1 MKLHLP
7 VRLFRAVVSL
17 MVAVPI
23 AASAA
28 YTAPTEIFI
37 PDNNTEVKVDELSDI
52 SSYASNASAVT
63 FRIDA
68 TAFLDG
74 CFTISSQKSAL
85 KTDAS
90 GSWCFV
96 SDSADDLAT
105 LIFSGSSTR
114 LFHALGTKGLV
125 FSDLKELAF
134 KSNSY
139 RGNGGCIYGASV
151 FRNNVEVAFINNAST
166 FNSTA
171 NSAGGGAINGY
182 DMEFVDNKKILFEKN
197 FASHGGAICV
207 YASTSRQLSF
217 RENETISFDS
227 NHARYKGG
235 AIFGDEGCSI
245 SFSANGAIVFESN
258 YASGGQ
264 PSGGAVYLLGDV
276 ELNRNKRV
284 EFKKNYVSISTQYDS
299 HYAEGGG
306 VYASSVLLNENENVL
321 FENNYSFAVVTN
333 YAAYAHGG
341 GIYASNLVELSNN
354 KAALFS
360 GNHVGGDG
368 SALGGAIYAP
378 SIVIEDN
385 TTVEFSDNYA
395 ISEDDGIFGGAGG
408 AIYSSSNSVIKGN
421 KEAKF
426 INNKSISGGAIYG
439 NIIIAKNDWISFENN
454 VAQNGG
460 ALYGTLKLTD
470 NQTVEFRENN
480 GSGLGGALYSRSG
493 GSIVI
498 ANNKNVLFEKN
509 CETKSGEYCLRSIYL
524 DSSYNPATFFLSAPL
539 GGKIEFRDSVALIGS
554 ASSVFSVNDV
564 HVDDEGIEIL
574 QLGDVI
580 FTGEFVEQHLKSIK
594 GDVEISTSEMTNSLT
609 AQIEAMTH
617 LYDGRLIIRDGVVYK
632 GYGITVH
639 NSHASGPTLYLKS
652 STLDQSGY
660 DVTMQPGSVLEL
672 EGSNSIKADFL
683 DMKRNCSF
691 TFHVVKEN
699 AEFSILNLI
708 GCYKQSDTLTLNIS
722 FNDATA
728 EAGRYKLMTV
738 TSIADDTLWTESN
751 VTVNGLDGYVVGFDD
766 LEWRD
771 NTLYLNYNGTPGTG
785 GATTPSLLIAT
796 WTNEAQDGLWNGTSL
811 NWEQEEVDYAYKD
824 GVQVVFGDEG
834 AGTVTL
840 VGDIAPSS
848 VLVDSKEDYT
858 WNADSTA
865 GGKLTGS
872 MSLTKKGTGTLI
884 INTENDYTGGT
895 TIQGGTVVAGTATAL
910 GIGTVSLTDAT
921 LKIAAEGVENAL
933 TTAGISSI
941 LVQDG
946 GSLALQSAITN
957 AATGILTLSG
967 KVDVSGIGELTK
979 LDATLIDV
987 NGNAGTSGFA
997 RTEGY
1002 ALQVVQGGKVLASG
1016 AELVHSGLPTGLTL
1030 VLGENGLAT
1039 AGATTDFTKYVVT
1052 GSHAVSVSEILK
1064 DVPQDSALSSIEMS
1078 GGTLLVDAA
1087 TDALAATGGTVTVNK
1102 EVTLGGTMSG
1112 GMLLAQA
1119 GEIAATL
1126 SGNTAVVVSGAV
1138 TLSGS
1143 NSHRGGVMLNGGA
1156 LTLKHAQA
1164 LGAGQP
1170 VTSGVSSLV
1179 IDYGVELSL
1188 GQAISNSGRLSISGS
1203 IDASGLALHSSAAT
1217 RVDVNGVSG
1226 TSGFAKEAEQWV
1238 QIVNGGTTENKGVT
1252 ILHSGTSDDLL
1263 LGADGRATYGGA
1275 IYHDEYL
1282 LTAGGAAGVREILN
1296 AGGAELIKITME
1308 GGTLKVNAD
1317 TSALLTATD
1326 GTILLVEGGTL
1337 GSGSSVSGVDIK
1349 ASGGS
1354 IAATLTGSNT
1364 LEGIAGFALSSTIA
1378 NTGTL
1383 TISGSINA
1391 DALTLTKGSE
1401 THIDVNGES
1410 GASGF
1415 LKTAVESVQL
1425 TSGAGSTI
1433 DGGVTITHKDATG
1446 SLVLGKDGVATRG
1459 GEIDYTHYLLNGETD
1474 SAKVSDIIAD
1484 AGDALT
1490 GITVQQGTLTVDA
1503 VGKTITATG
1512 GAVVLDGGVLNGS
1525 VENTALTLTSGT
1537 VNASIAGGSIIGS
1550 DYALLE
1556 VLQVSGNVEVRGSFN
1571 ASLLQLVT
1579 ENATRIDVDGNS
1591 GASGFFKSDGYSV
1604 LVMNGGT
1611 LEVADDTK
1619 VKHGELELTLG
1630 SNGYA
1635 TAGGSTDLSNYLL
1648 TGTDSVN
1655 VGAVLEDSANATITM
1670 NGGTLNVDVATD
1682 ALTATAGIINLN
1694 TDVVLGGSISGAII
1708 NASKGTLSAALSGN
1722 NTLVGTGYA
1731 LNSKLNN
1738 TGTLSL
1744 SGSFTIGSG
1753 LEVQHTA
1760 AGYESL
1766 NGGYDATNG
1775 FARTEWYAVDIA
1787 DGVTADANATI
1798 TYDGKTLKL
1807 GTDGVATWGGE
1818 VDYTMYY
1825 LNSGELST
1833 KTIHDRV
1840 TGADITLGG
1849 GTLTVETQSTVT
1861 ATGGAIKLVE
1871 NGVLNGSLTN
1881 TNLTLTKGTLNAELK
1896 GGNTIIGAG
1905 YVLSEMIQ
1913 NGGSLTVQGSFDAS
1927 GLQLTTKDSLRVDVV
1942 SGNSGNS
1949 GFLKQGDSY
1958 VQIING
1964 GTLTIDG
1971 AVVTHEDAAG
1981 ALVLG
1986 TDGYARSAGGTNY
1999 GEYLLV
2005 GNDTVNVA
2013 AILGADSNATIKM
2026 QGGTL
2031 NVDVATDALT
2041 ATAGIINLNTDVVL
2055 GGSISGATINASKG
2069 TLSAALSGNN
2079 TLVGTGYALNSKLN
2093 NTGTLSLSGTF
2104 AVNSLTTNEAA
2115 TYIGADGVSG
2125 FAKDAYKVATIATG
2139 TTTDAGATI
2148 TYNGEELKL
2157 NTDGT
2162 ASAGGT
2168 VHYDTFWL
2176 KSDVTVD
2183 SDTIHAL
2190 GANALVDIT
2199 TGTLTVKDETKVKA
2213 TAGSIVLEGGVLNGS
2228 IENTA
2233 LTLTSGTVNAT
2244 ISGGSVIGNS
2254 YALAEVL
2261 QVSGN
2266 VSISGS
2272 FVADKLALTTI
2283 DAKRVDVVEGN
2294 SGASGFLLSG
2304 GHRVQIINGGT
2315 LSIAAGTTVTH
2326 GSTDL
2331 TLGVDG
2337 YATSTGSIG
2346 SEYLLVGTDAVN
2358 VAAILEYDPNA
2369 TINMQG
2375 GTLTVDAATNALTA
2389 TAGTVRLDTDVTL
2402 GGSISGATVNAS
2414 AGTLAAALSGNNTL
2428 VGNAYALS
2436 GVLNN
2441 SGTLTMS
2448 GTFTVN
2454 SLTTDEAATY
2464 VGLEGCSTSGFAK
2477 EAYKV
2482 ATIATG
2488 ATADAGAT
2496 ITYNGEV
2503 LKLNTNGTASK
2514 GGTVDYSTFWLKSDV
2529 TVASNA
2535 IHTQSANA
2543 LVNITAGKLMVKDE
2557 TRVQANGGSVE
2568 LVTGGVLNG
2577 SLSGTELTLKAG
2589 TVNASIADGSIIGSD
2604 YALSEVLQVSG
2615 NVSISG
2621 SFVADALTLTT
2632 IDTKRVDVVEG
2643 NSGNSGFLKHGDSYV
2658 QIISGDTLDIA
2669 DGTIV
2674 KHGSIDLTL
2683 GADGYA
2689 RSAGGTE
2696 WGEYLL
2702 TGSDKVSTNMI
2713 HTGEGAGALVR
2724 QEGGQLRVNDTT
2736 EVKSTSGEIILS
2748 GATLSGEVADTRVTA
2763 ERGSI
2768 AATLSGI
2775 TAVTITDEV
2784 IMSGNNTH
2792 SGVTTLADATL
2803 TITHANALGSGDVV
2817 TTGDSKLVVSGV
2829 TLVLGD
2835 SISNTGKLKLSGS
2848 FDASGLTLNRTEEG
2862 RMALSG
2868 TKVSRA
2874 ESGFARG
2881 VEYSVQIVEGGKTL
2895 NDGVSI
2901 SHRDYLSRTQ
2911 LVLGE
2916 DGVARAGGA
2925 VDYTHFFLT
2934 GEDAVSVS
2942 EVDAVSELKGSD
2954 LLNVTMDGGVLEV
2967 DADITVEA
2975 SGGSI
2980 VITDDS
2986 TLRGAI
2992 AHADITAAAGDY
3004 TSDISAD
3011 VSGGSKVTVT
3021 GGEVTLSG
3029 ANSYTGGTVIKG
3041 GSLTAGRDTAFGTG
3055 EVELRGGV
3063 LELNRKPLENELLA
3077 QGGIISGGSGFRG
3090 PVVFNGA
3097 VGLRGNLSARSM
3109 TINSG
3114 SVLTLNG
3121 STVSVSG
3128 SLTLGGSAVLN
3139 LNGSDF
3145 GDGDVLI
3152 TFGSL
3157 SGSEDLLT
3165 VTYGADSDK
3174 YGVENKGNAL
3184 ILAWLEEPQPEEEEK
3199 PVPLPPTEPEPPE
3212 VDVPTLDRE
3221 RCDALVQS
3229 SWGVFTA
3236 SHAFADAI
3244 GGQRS
3249 AAGYVGRQES
3259 VAWVSALGG
3268 MHRIDGTSVA
3278 AGSDIDLFGAAV
3290 GMEHCMSGTDTVGI
3304 AVGHLSGDVRLKNS
3318 GRETEQSG
3326 TYFGLYG
3333 VHQLADFDRSN
3344 HLNLRWS
3351 AVYGDTETEGSIGQ
3365 EKMSLRQ
3372 DSVQLN
3378 ARVDWASQLNDA
3390 WAVNVFAG
3398 MEYFASESAENE
3410 ESEEARVRMGSIQNL
3425 RGELGIGTRYTS
3437 GSTSLY
3443 GEVRYLN
3450 DMVRSN
3456 PYAEIN
3462 GVRGY
3467 GANPGR
3473 QGIGVTLG
3481 AQQELGNGWS
3491 VHASYSLEAMS
3502 EATMHSANIGAA
3514 LRF

>member
-7 VRLFRAVVSL
+7 VLLRKAVLACFSVAFAYSMSSGSTAAAALTLGGDDSLAVDCADPSSITDLAGGTLTLAGGTELRISNCGTGDGKTYTLLTSVSGL
-17 MVAVPI
+17 LDDEGNVISLDSSNNAI
-23 AASAA
+23 ANYFDTTQPGTGFWADAILVLTDDDTLQLVRYSEPVKDVLTITSRKTTGVTYLYYTGVKASG
-28 YTAPTEIFI
+28 
-37 PDNNTEVKVDELSDI
+37 I
-52 SSYASNASAVT
+52 SS
-63 FRIDA
+63 
-68 TAFLDG
+68 
-74 CFTISSQKSAL
+74 
-85 KTDAS
+85 
-90 GSWCFV
+90 
-96 SDSADDLAT
+96 
-105 LIFSGSSTR
+105 
-114 LFHALGTKGLV
+114 
-125 FSDLKELAF
+125 
-134 KSNSY
+134 SY
-139 RGNGGCIYGASV
+139 
-151 FRNNVEVAFINNAST
+151 
-166 FNSTA
+166 
-171 NSAGGGAINGY
+171 
-182 DMEFVDNKKILFEKN
+182 D
-197 FASHGGAICV
+197 
-207 YASTSRQLSF
+207 
-217 RENETISFDS
+217 
-227 NHARYKGG
+227 
-235 AIFGDEGCSI
+235 
-245 SFSANGAIVFESN
+245 
-258 YASGGQ
+258 
-264 PSGGAVYLLGDV
+264 
-276 ELNRNKRV
+276 
-284 EFKKNYVSISTQYDS
+284 
-299 HYAEGGG
+299 
-306 VYASSVLLNENENVL
+306 
-321 FENNYSFAVVTN
+321 
-333 YAAYAHGG
+333 
-341 GIYASNLVELSNN
+341 
-354 KAALFS
+354 
-360 GNHVGGDG
+360 
-368 SALGGAIYAP
+368 GGAIY
-378 SIVIEDN
+378 
-385 TTVEFSDNYA
+385 
-395 ISEDDGIFGGAGG
+395 DGTSG
-408 AIYSSSNSVIKGN
+408 AITLNNNGSVTFSNNVARSKNGGVIYGNNTITLSNNGNVTSSNNSASRGGVIYGNNTITLSNNGSVKFSGN
-421 KEAKF
+421 VAT
-426 INNKSISGGAIYG
+426 SYGGAIYG
-439 NIIIAKNDWISFENN
+439 NNTITLSNNGSVEFDGNKTTATSGGGAAIYGGTVTLSNNELVRFSSNQSTYGSVDYGYTSSGGAIRGERIELSNNGSVIFNKNTAYYGGAIYGYQSVLLNGNGNIEFTETSTGGAIGGQSVILSNNGNIKFESSTSTTSSNEHAIWYHTHSTGEIALRNNNFVSFIGFSSAIHVKGNINVSENVEISFAQNSAQHGGAIYNIAEKGIVEFSKNHDILFSENAAWKGGAIYHIGDIDFFENTGIISFASNGSIPGYTSSGTSESAFGGAIYAGGVLSFTDNQEIVFESNKSDLSVGYYEYDSAGGATYSTEANFINNSKVVFSNNSNIRRNSSYENDSYGGAVYVSNNLLFDNNDKVSFSGNYTEGDARGGAIYAGTEVQFINNGIIIFENN
-454 VAQNGG
+454 RTISGTGDSYNHGG
-460 ALYGTLKLTD
+460 AIYTKKIDLVNNQKISFKGNYEKNAAGNYRLRSLYIGNTSATTHDGSALFSSAYSD
-470 NQTVEFRENN
+470 GVEFFDPFYIN
-480 GSGLGGALYSRSG
+480 GDLRLNEKYTTADHVEIPQIGDIVISALY
-493 GSIVI
+493 
-498 ANNKNVLFEKN
+498 
-509 CETKSGEYCLRSIYL
+509 T
-524 DSSYNPATFFLSAPL
+524 D
-539 GGKIEFRDSVALIGS
+539 DALYYAKGNIDGS
-554 ASSVFSVNDV
+554 ATELMNS
-564 HVDDEGIEIL
+564 
-574 QLGDVI
+574 
-580 FTGEFVEQHLKSIK
+580 K
-594 GDVEISTSEMTNSLT
+594 TSEV
-609 AQIEAMTH
+609 IGVTH
-617 LYDGRLIIRDGVVYK
+617 LYDGRLRVEDGAIFEAK
-632 GYGITVH
+632 GGIQLHSSVTGK
-639 NSHASGPTLYLKS
+639 STPTLYLRNS
-652 STLDQSGY
+652 SLRGSTLLLEQGSLLELTGKNTATFTTFQLDDS
-660 DVTMQPGSVLEL
+660 GSVTFHMNE
-672 EGSNSIKADFL
+672 ENADFAVL
-683 DMKRNCSF
+683 RLSGAF
-691 TFHVVKEN
+691 EQQG
-699 AEFSILNLI
+699 A
-708 GCYKQSDTLTLNIS
+708 LTLNIS
-722 FNDATA
+722 FNDSEA
-728 EAGRYKLMTV
+728 EAGLYKLLTV
-738 TSIADDTLWTESN
+738 TSIADDSLWTTSN
-751 VTVNGLDGYVVGFDD
+751 VTVNGLDGYVVSFDD
-766 LEWRD
+766 LEWKD

-785 GATTPSLLIAT
+785 GATTPTLLIAT
-796 WTNEAQDGLWNGTSL
+796 WTNEAGDGLWNGTSL

-840 VGDIAPSS
+840 VGDIAPGS
-848 VLVDSKEDYT
+848 VLVDSAEDYA
-858 WNADSTA
+858 WNADTTE

-872 MSLTKKGTGTLI
+872 MSLTKKGTGSLT

-910 GIGTVSLTDAT
+910 GIGAVSLTDAT
-921 LKIAAEGVENAL
+921 LKIDAEGVENAL
-933 TTAGISSI
+933 TTAGTSSI

-1002 ALQVVQGGKVLASG
+1002 TLQVVQGGKVLG
-1016 AELVHSGLPTGLTL
+1016 AGAQLEHRDLPTGLTL

-1039 AGATTDFTKYVVT
+1039 AGATTDFTKYAVT

-1087 TDALAATGGTVTVNK
+1087 TDALSATAGTVTVNK

-1112 GMLLAQA
+1112 GMLMAQA

-1349 ASGGS
+1349 ANGGS

-1364 LEGIAGFALSSTIA
+1364 LEGIAGFTLSSTIT

-1503 VGKTITATG
+1503 VSKTITATG

-1550 DYALLE
+1550 DYALRE

-1611 LEVADDTK
+1611 LEVADGTK

-1648 TGTDSVN
+1648 TGTDSVS
-1655 VGAVLEDSANATITM
+1655 VGAVLDDSPNATINM
-1670 NGGTLNVDVATD
+1670 QGGTLTVDRD
-1682 ALTATAGIINLN
+1682 FSKLTTTAGTIDLN
-1694 TDVVLGGSISGAII
+1694 TDVELGGIISGTTIY
-1708 NASKGTLSAALSGN
+1708 ASKGTLSAALNGN
-1722 NTLVGTGYA
+1722 NTLVGDDYA
-1731 LNSKLNN
+1731 LRGVLSNS
-1738 TGTLSL
+1738 GTLVL
-1744 SGSFTIGSG
+1744 SGSFT
-1753 LEVQHTA
+1753 
-1760 AGYESL
+1760 
-1766 NGGYDATNG
+1766 
-1775 FARTEWYAVDIA
+1775 
-1787 DGVTADANATI
+1787 
-1798 TYDGKTLKL
+1798 
-1807 GTDGVATWGGE
+1807 
-1818 VDYTMYY
+1818 
-1825 LNSGELST
+1825 
-1833 KTIHDRV
+1833 
-1840 TGADITLGG
+1840 
-1849 GTLTVETQSTVT
+1849 
-1861 ATGGAIKLVE
+1861 
-1871 NGVLNGSLTN
+1871 
-1881 TNLTLTKGTLNAELK
+1881 
-1896 GGNTIIGAG
+1896 
-1905 YVLSEMIQ
+1905 
-1913 NGGSLTVQGSFDAS
+1913 
-1927 GLQLTTKDSLRVDVV
+1927 
-1942 SGNSGNS
+1942 
-1949 GFLKQGDSY
+1949 
-1958 VQIING
+1958 
-1964 GTLTIDG
+1964 
-1971 AVVTHEDAAG
+1971 
-1981 ALVLG
+1981 
-1986 TDGYARSAGGTNY
+1986 
-1999 GEYLLV
+1999 
-2005 GNDTVNVA
+2005 
-2013 AILGADSNATIKM
+2013 
-2026 QGGTL
+2026 
-2031 NVDVATDALT
+2031 
-2041 ATAGIINLNTDVVL
+2041 
-2055 GGSISGATINASKG
+2055 
-2069 TLSAALSGNN
+2069 
-2079 TLVGTGYALNSKLN
+2079 
-2093 NTGTLSLSGTF
+2093 
-2104 AVNSLTTNEAA
+2104 VNSLTTNEAA

-2125 FAKDAYKVATIATG
+2125 FAKEAYKVATIATG
-2139 TTTDAGATI
+2139 ITADGGATI
-2148 TYNGEELKL
+2148 KFGDEYLKL

-2162 ASAGGT
+2162 ASKGGT
-2168 VHYDTFWL
+2168 VDYDTFRL
-2176 KSDVTVD
+2176 QSDVTVA
-2183 SDTIHAL
+2183 SDAIHAMS
-2190 GANALVDIT
+2190 ANALVDIT
-2199 TGTLTVKDETKVKA
+2199 SGHLAVNDETQVKA
-2213 TAGSIVLEGGVLNGS
+2213 IGGSIELTTGGILNGS
-2228 IENTA
+2228 LTDTE
-2233 LTLTSGTVNAT
+2233 LTLTAGTVNAS
-2244 ISGGSVIGNS
+2244 INGGKVIGND
-2254 YALAEVL
+2254 YDLNEIL

-2272 FVADKLALTTI
+2272 FVADALTLSTI
-2283 DAKRVDVVEGN
+2283 DAKRVDVVTGN
-2294 SGASGFLLSG
+2294 SGNSGFLMSG
-2304 GHRVQIINGGT
+2304 GHSVQIVNGGT
-2315 LSIAAGTTVTH
+2315 LNIANGTIVKH
-2326 GSTDL
+2326 GELELSLGSNGFATKGG
-2331 TLGVDG
+2331 TLGH
-2337 YATSTGSIG
+2337 
-2346 SEYLLVGTDAVN
+2346 EYLLTGNDTVN

-2428 VGNAYALS
+2428 VGKAYALS

-2496 ITYNGEV
+2496 ITYKGEV

-2713 HTGEGAGALVR
+2713 HTGEGAWALVR

-2916 DGVARAGGA
+2916 DGVARAGGG
-2925 VDYTHFFLT
+2925 VDYSRFFLT
-2934 GEDAVSVS
+2934 GADAVSVS

-2954 LLNVTMDGGVLEV
+2954 LLSVNMDGGELEV

-3011 VSGGSKVTVT
+3011 VSGGSKVTVI

-3029 ANSYTGGTVIKG
+3029 ANRYTGGTVISG
-3041 GSLTAGRDTAFGTG
+3041 GSLTAGSDTAFGTG

-3063 LELNRKPLENELLA
+3063 LELSRKPLENKLLA

-3090 PVVFNGA
+3090 TVVFNGT

-3174 YGVENKGNAL
+3174 YGVEKKGNAL

-3199 PVPLPPTEPEPPE
+3199 PAPLPPTEPDIPE
-3212 VDVPTLDRE
+3212 QPVPALDRE
-3221 RCDALVQS
+3221 SCDALVQS

-3249 AAGYVGRQES
+3249 AAGYVGRQEC

-3290 GMEHCMSGTDTVGI
+3290 GMEHYMSATDTVGI
-3304 AVGHLSGDVRLKNS
+3304 AVGHLSGDVKLKNS

-3365 EKMSLRQ
+3365 EKMSMRQ

-3456 PYAEIN
+3456 PYADIN

>member
-1 MKLHLP
+1 M
-7 VRLFRAVVSL
+7 
-17 MVAVPI
+17 
-23 AASAA
+23 
-28 YTAPTEIFI
+28 
-37 PDNNTEVKVDELSDI
+37 
-52 SSYASNASAVT
+52 
-63 FRIDA
+63 
-68 TAFLDG
+68 
-74 CFTISSQKSAL
+74 
-85 KTDAS
+85 
-90 GSWCFV
+90 
-96 SDSADDLAT
+96 
-105 LIFSGSSTR
+105 
-114 LFHALGTKGLV
+114 
-125 FSDLKELAF
+125 
-134 KSNSY
+134 
-139 RGNGGCIYGASV
+139 
-151 FRNNVEVAFINNAST
+151 
-166 FNSTA
+166 
-171 NSAGGGAINGY
+171 
-182 DMEFVDNKKILFEKN
+182 
-197 FASHGGAICV
+197 
-207 YASTSRQLSF
+207 
-217 RENETISFDS
+217 
-227 NHARYKGG
+227 
-235 AIFGDEGCSI
+235 
-245 SFSANGAIVFESN
+245 
-258 YASGGQ
+258 
-264 PSGGAVYLLGDV
+264 
-276 ELNRNKRV
+276 
-284 EFKKNYVSISTQYDS
+284 
-299 HYAEGGG
+299 
-306 VYASSVLLNENENVL
+306 
-321 FENNYSFAVVTN
+321 
-333 YAAYAHGG
+333 
-341 GIYASNLVELSNN
+341 
-354 KAALFS
+354 
-360 GNHVGGDG
+360 
-368 SALGGAIYAP
+368 
-378 SIVIEDN
+378 
-385 TTVEFSDNYA
+385 
-395 ISEDDGIFGGAGG
+395 
-408 AIYSSSNSVIKGN
+408 
-421 KEAKF
+421 
-426 INNKSISGGAIYG
+426 
-439 NIIIAKNDWISFENN
+439 
-454 VAQNGG
+454 
-460 ALYGTLKLTD
+460 
-470 NQTVEFRENN
+470 
-480 GSGLGGALYSRSG
+480 
-493 GSIVI
+493 
-498 ANNKNVLFEKN
+498 
-509 CETKSGEYCLRSIYL
+509 RSIY
-524 DSSYNPATFFLSAPL
+524 ATGDLILSANNEGSIIFYDGIYVAGDLKLNDEYNDKSQP
-539 GGKIEFRDSVALIGS
+539 GDIEFDGGNVA
-554 ASSVFSVNDV
+554 
-564 HVDDEGIEIL
+564 GILESL
-574 QLGDVI
+574 NPTYSPEELA
-580 FTGEFVEQHLKSIK
+580 
-594 GDVEISTSEMTNSLT
+594 NSL
-609 AQIEAMTH
+609 ISKVDGIIS
-617 LYDGRLIIRDGVVYK
+617 LYDGRLAVKNGAVIHGSGIDVFSSNSDDELGAILELSNAGLNQVGSDIRINAGARFVLSGKNSVVC
-632 GYGITVH
+632 
-639 NSHASGPTLYLKS
+639 
-652 STLDQSGY
+652 STLSLVD
-660 DVTMQPGSVLEL
+660 D
-672 EGSNSIKADFL
+672 SIIDFHI
-683 DMKRNCSF
+683 SE
-691 TFHVVKEN
+691 EN
-699 AEFSILNLI
+699 AISSIVMCYGNFVQDGALTINLTFDDFAVDE
-708 GCYKQSDTLTLNIS
+708 GV
-722 FNDATA
+722 
-728 EAGRYKLMTV
+728 YKLMTV

-751 VTVNGLDGYVVGFDD
+751 VTVNGLDGYVVSFDD
-766 LEWRD
+766 LEWKD

-785 GATTPSLLIAT
+785 GATTPTLLIAT
-796 WTNEAQDGLWNGTSL
+796 WTNEAGDGLWNGTSL
-811 NWEQEEVDYAYKD
+811 NWEQDEVDYAYVD
-824 GVQVVFGDEG
+824 DVQVVFGDEG
-834 AGTVTL
+834 AGMVTL
-840 VGDIAPSS
+840 VGNIAPSS

-865 GGKLTGS
+865 GGKLTGD
-872 MSLTKKGTGTLI
+872 MTLTKKGEGKLT
-884 INTENDYTGGT
+884 INSENDYTGGT
-895 TIQGGTVVAGTATAL
+895 SILGGTVVAGSATAL
-910 GIGTVSLTDAT
+910 GDGVVNLTNAT
-921 LKIAAEGVENAL
+921 LEIAAEGVSNAL
-933 TTAGISSI
+933 TTAGTSSI

-987 NGNAGTSGFA
+987 NGNTGESGFA
-997 RTEGY
+997 RAEGY
-1002 ALQVVQGGKVLASG
+1002 TLQVVNGGKVLGSG

-1030 VLGENGLAT
+1030 VLGENGLAM
-1039 AGATTDFTKYVVT
+1039 AGAATDFTKYVVA

-1064 DVPQDSALSSIEMS
+1064 DVPTDSTLSCIEMS

-1087 TDALAATGGTVTVNK
+1087 TDALSATAGTVTVTRDV
-1102 EVTLGGTMSG
+1102 ELGGTMSG

-1119 GEIAATL
+1119 GGIAATL
-1126 SGNTAVVVSGAV
+1126 SGSTSVVANGTVN
-1138 TLSGS
+1138 LSGN
-1143 NSHRGGVMLNGGA
+1143 NSHRGGVMLNGGS
-1156 LTLKHAQA
+1156 LTLQHANA
-1164 LGAGQP
+1164 LGSGQL
-1170 VTSGVSSLV
+1170 VTSGISSLV
-1179 IDYGVELSL
+1179 IDSGVELAL
-1188 GQAISNSGRLSISGS
+1188 GQAISNSGTLSISGS

-1226 TSGFAKEAEQWV
+1226 TSGFAKDAEQWV
-1238 QIVNGGTTENKGVT
+1238 QIVNGGTTVNKGVT

-1354 IAATLTGSNT
+1354 IAATLTGRNT
-1364 LEGIAGFALSSTIA
+1364 LEGIAGFALSSTIT

-1503 VGKTITATG
+1503 VSKTITATG

-1550 DYALLE
+1550 DYALRE

-1611 LEVADDTK
+1611 LEVADGTK

-1648 TGTDSVN
+1648 TGTDSVS
-1655 VGAVLEDSANATITM
+1655 VGAVLDDSPNATINM
-1670 NGGTLNVDVATD
+1670 QGGTLTVDRD
-1682 ALTATAGIINLN
+1682 FSKLTTTAGTIDLN
-1694 TDVVLGGSISGAII
+1694 TDVELGGIISGTTIY
-1708 NASKGTLSAALSGN
+1708 ASKGTLSAALNGN
-1722 NTLVGTGYA
+1722 NTLVGDDYA
-1731 LNSKLNN
+1731 LRGVLSNS
-1738 TGTLSL
+1738 GTLVL
-1744 SGSFTIGSG
+1744 SGSFT
-1753 LEVQHTA
+1753 
-1760 AGYESL
+1760 
-1766 NGGYDATNG
+1766 
-1775 FARTEWYAVDIA
+1775 
-1787 DGVTADANATI
+1787 
-1798 TYDGKTLKL
+1798 
-1807 GTDGVATWGGE
+1807 
-1818 VDYTMYY
+1818 
-1825 LNSGELST
+1825 
-1833 KTIHDRV
+1833 
-1840 TGADITLGG
+1840 
-1849 GTLTVETQSTVT
+1849 
-1861 ATGGAIKLVE
+1861 
-1871 NGVLNGSLTN
+1871 
-1881 TNLTLTKGTLNAELK
+1881 
-1896 GGNTIIGAG
+1896 
-1905 YVLSEMIQ
+1905 
-1913 NGGSLTVQGSFDAS
+1913 
-1927 GLQLTTKDSLRVDVV
+1927 
-1942 SGNSGNS
+1942 
-1949 GFLKQGDSY
+1949 
-1958 VQIING
+1958 
-1964 GTLTIDG
+1964 
-1971 AVVTHEDAAG
+1971 
-1981 ALVLG
+1981 
-1986 TDGYARSAGGTNY
+1986 
-1999 GEYLLV
+1999 
-2005 GNDTVNVA
+2005 
-2013 AILGADSNATIKM
+2013 
-2026 QGGTL
+2026 
-2031 NVDVATDALT
+2031 
-2041 ATAGIINLNTDVVL
+2041 
-2055 GGSISGATINASKG
+2055 
-2069 TLSAALSGNN
+2069 
-2079 TLVGTGYALNSKLN
+2079 
-2093 NTGTLSLSGTF
+2093 
-2104 AVNSLTTNEAA
+2104 VNSLTTNEAA

-2125 FAKDAYKVATIATG
+2125 FAKEAYKVATIATG
-2139 TTTDAGATI
+2139 ITADGGATI
-2148 TYNGEELKL
+2148 KFGDEYLKL

-2162 ASAGGT
+2162 ASKGGT
-2168 VHYDTFWL
+2168 VDYDTFRL
-2176 KSDVTVD
+2176 QSDVTVA
-2183 SDTIHAL
+2183 SDAIHAMS
-2190 GANALVDIT
+2190 ANALVDIT
-2199 TGTLTVKDETKVKA
+2199 SGHLAVNDETQVKA
-2213 TAGSIVLEGGVLNGS
+2213 IGGSIELTTGGILNGS
-2228 IENTA
+2228 LTDTE
-2233 LTLTSGTVNAT
+2233 LTLTAGTVNAS
-2244 ISGGSVIGNS
+2244 INGGKVIGND
-2254 YALAEVL
+2254 YDLNEIL

-2272 FVADKLALTTI
+2272 FVADALTLSTI
-2283 DAKRVDVVEGN
+2283 DAKRVDVVTGN
-2294 SGASGFLLSG
+2294 SGNSGFLMSG
-2304 GHRVQIINGGT
+2304 GHSVQIVNGGT
-2315 LSIAAGTTVTH
+2315 LNIANGTIVKH
-2326 GSTDL
+2326 GELELSLGSNGFATKGG
-2331 TLGVDG
+2331 TLGH
-2337 YATSTGSIG
+2337 
-2346 SEYLLVGTDAVN
+2346 EYLLTGNDTVN

-2428 VGNAYALS
+2428 VGKAYALS

-2496 ITYNGEV
+2496 ITYKGEV

-2916 DGVARAGGA
+2916 DGVARAGGG
-2925 VDYTHFFLT
+2925 VDYSRFFLT
-2934 GEDAVSVS
+2934 GADAVSVS

-2954 LLNVTMDGGVLEV
+2954 LLSVNMDGGELEV

-3029 ANSYTGGTVIKG
+3029 ANRYTGGTIVNAG
-3041 GSLTAGRDTAFGTG
+3041 TLVAGSDTAFGTG

-3063 LELNRKPLENELLA
+3063 LELSRKPLENKLLA

-3090 PVVFNGA
+3090 SVVFNGA

-3174 YGVENKGNAL
+3174 YGVEKKGNAL
-3184 ILAWLEEPQPEEEEK
+3184 ILAWLEEAQPEEEEK
-3199 PVPLPPTEPEPPE
+3199 PAPLPPTEPEEEEKPAPLPPTE
-3212 VDVPTLDRE
+3212 PDIPEQTVPTLDRE
-3221 RCDALVQS
+3221 SCDALVQS

-3290 GMEHCMSGTDTVGI
+3290 GMEHYMSATDNVGI
-3304 AVGHLSGDVRLKNS
+3304 AVGHMSGDVRLKNS

-3462 GVRGY
+3462 GLRGY

-3473 QGIGVTLG
+3473 QGVGVTLG